1 MKNIIFFFL
10 IIITNINAQEVVKV
24 GAFNFYPGIFQD
36 TDGKIKGFY
45 VEALNEIAEKE
56 NKKFVYVYG
65 SWDEGLQR
73 IKNGEVDILTSVAF
87 TEERSKFMD
96 YSNTPLLTVWG
107 EVYVIP
113 NSEINGILD
122 LEGKTIAIMKS
133 DFSGAYLKQLT
144 SKLTINCEFIE
155 TTDFE
160 EVFNL
165 ISSKKV
171 DAGVVNNTFGAPKFK
186 EYKLRSSGIIFNPF
200 DIFFTVKKDTNGEL
214 LKFLDEYFHNWKHD
228 RNSVFNIARQKWSHG
243 KVGSIEVFPQW
254 LKNGIYSA
262 LLLILVLIIFIGL
275 LRYKVRVAK
284 VKAKESEKEYKD
296 VVETTSDL
304 ITIVDGEGKFLFVSK
319 ASIDFFELEPKDC
332 IGKSAFDFVNSDDRE
347 YTMNKFSE
355 WLNSSESN
363 FHFENK
369 TISKKGKVLNVSWN
383 IHIERNNNQ
392 IVKITSIARDI
403 TKLKKTEF
411 ELIKAKDQAEESE
424 KYLDNIIN
432 NIGDPIFVKDEHSRL
447 LIVNEAFCKIFGLS
461 KNEIIGKTLAEDVLP
476 EERENF
482 LKIDRQVLKD
492 GNENINEELLTTKG
506 SKTITISTRKTRFI
520 DDNGNRYLI
529 GVIRNITK
537 VKEKEIELIK
547 AKEKAEESDRLKSA
561 FLSNMS
567 HEIRTPMNGILGFSG
582 LLKNPNLTGDQQQKF
597 IEIIEKSGAR
607 MLNIINDIVDISKIE
622 AGLMEV
628 NLIESNVNEQIEYIY
643 TFFKPE
649 VETKGLTLLYKN
661 ELPSK
666 ETIIKTDR
674 EKLFAILTN
683 LVKNAIKYSIEGS
696 IELGYHKNGSSLE
709 FYVKDTGIGIPKDR
723 QEAIFERF
731 IQADISDKMAHQ
743 GAGLGLSITK
753 AYVETLGGKIWVES
767 QEGKGSTFYFTLPYN
782 AEQKEKISID
792 NEIILNE
799 TGKYDSS
806 EVVGLKILIVEDD
819 ETSSSLIGITVENIS
834 SEIIKVMNGLEAIE
848 ACRNNPD
855 IDLILMD
862 IKMPVMDGYSA
873 TQQIRQFNK
882 DVIII
887 AQTAYGLAGDR
898 EKALSVGCNDY
909 ISKPIDGKLLLLLM
923 QKYFN

>member
-36 TDGKIKGFY
+36 TDGKVKGFY
-45 VEALNEIAEKE
+45 VDALNELAEKE
-56 NKKFVYVYG
+56 NKKFVYVFG

-73 IKNGEVDILTSVAF
+73 IKNGEVDMLTSVAF
-87 TEERSKFMD
+87 TEERSSFMD
-96 YSNTPLLTVWG
+96 YSTSPLLTVWG
-107 EVYVIP
+107 EVYVNP

-133 DFSGAYLKQLT
+133 DFNGAYLKQLT
-144 SKLTINCEFIE
+144 AKLSINCEFTE

-165 ISSKKV
+165 ISTTKV
-171 DAGVVNNTFGAPKFK
+171 DAGVVNNSFGAPKFK

-200 DIFFTVKKDTNGEL
+200 DIFFTVKKDANGEL
-214 LKFLDEYFHNWKHD
+214 LKLLNEYLDNWKHD
-228 RNSVFNIARQKWSHG
+228 RNSVFNIALQKWSHD
-243 KVGSIEVFPQW
+243 KVDSIEVFPQW
-254 LKNGIYSA
+254 LQKVIY
-262 LLLILVLIIFIGL
+262 LVLVFVLILIVFIAL
-275 LRYKVRVAK
+275 LRYKISVATK
-284 VKAKESEKEYKD
+284 KADESK
-296 VVETTSDL
+296 
-304 ITIVDGEGKFLFVSK
+304 
-319 ASIDFFELEPKDC
+319 
-332 IGKSAFDFVNSDDRE
+332 
-347 YTMNKFSE
+347 
-355 WLNSSESN
+355 
-363 FHFENK
+363 
-369 TISKKGKVLNVSWN
+369 
-383 IHIERNNNQ
+383 
-392 IVKITSIARDI
+392 
-403 TKLKKTEF
+403 
-411 ELIKAKDQAEESE
+411 

-447 LIVNEAFCKIFGLS
+447 LLVNEAFCKIFGLS
-461 KNEIIGKTLAEDVLP
+461 KSEIIGKTLAEDVLP
-476 EERENF
+476 EEQENF

-492 GNENINEELLTTKG
+492 GNENINEELLTARG
-506 SKTITISTRKTRFI
+506 SKTIIISTRKTRFI
-520 DDNGNRYLI
+520 DDNGNKYLI

-547 AKEKAEESDRLKSA
+547 AKEQAEESDRLKSA

-582 LLKNPNLTGDQQQKF
+582 LLKNPNLSGDQQQKF

-649 VETKGLTLLYKN
+649 VETKGLTLLFKN

-666 ETIIKTDR
+666 EAIIKTDR

-696 IELGYHKNGSSLE
+696 IEFGYHKKGSSLE

-753 AYVETLGGKIWVES
+753 AYVETLGGEIWVES
-767 QEGKGSTFYFTLPYN
+767 QEGKGSTFYFTLPYR

-792 NEIILNE
+792 TEITLNK
-799 TGKYDSS
+799 TDKHDSS
-806 EVVGLKILIVEDD
+806 EAVGLKILIVEDD
-819 ETSSSLIGITVENIS
+819 ETSSSLIAITVENIS

-848 ACRNNPD
+848 VCRNNPD

-898 EKALSVGCNDY
+898 EKALLVGCNDY
-909 ISKPIDGKLLLLLM
+909 ISKPIDGKLLRLLM